1 MTVVLLLCGR
11 RACHKLQ
18 TRIRYIMTL
27 TSNISTYKI
36 NSTSIIRIRYGWIGR
51 SVARGSHVTIYAV
64 MTSATLWS
72 L

>member
-1 MTVVLLLCGR
+1 
-11 RACHKLQ
+11 
-18 TRIRYIMTL
+18 MTL
-27 TSNISTYKI
+27 GSSQRKYSWHDAMIFISNISSYKI